1 MIYVICGPTGS
12 GKTETANQLSDL
24 LNAPIINAD
33 AFQIYKE
40 MNIGTAKISEKDP
53 YYKRYYLL
61 DIKEPSEDFS
71 VMEYQKLFRE
81 KLQELSKQ
89 YKDIVVCGGTGL
101 YIKAALYDYV
111 FNEEKEENNSD
122 LEQMSNEE
130 LYELLKQV
138 DEESTKTIHM
148 NNRKRVIRAIS
159 FARNSSLKKSEVI
172 ESQKHE
178 LLYPSRFLMISPDR
192 AELYENINARVD
204 KMVLLGLIDEVKKL
218 LHNYKLSITARAAI
232 GYKEVIDYLENRLD
246 LNDCVEL
253 IKKRTR
259 NYAKRQVTFFKNQLP
274 IETFNSG
281 TQLIEEIEKEVK
293 ENA

>member
-111 FNEEKEENNSD
+111 FNEEKEEDNSD

-246 LNDCVEL
+246 LNDCIEL

-281 TQLIEEIEKEVK
+281 TQLIEQIEKEVK